1 MIKKILFGFAFL
13 ATVAS
18 CTDDDYTDWAQPQA
32 NPEPEAIT
40 FGNGSVSET
49 ALIDFATI
57 SEEQKN
63 VKVCNVVAP
72 TATDEA
78 YSKVTYLLNI
88 GSASYGM
95 TADGEMAAA
104 DLKKYVED
112 NFGKA
117 PVERTMTATVEQW
130 ISNGATTVKTATSGE
145 FAIKAKLNA
154 PDISEHYYII
164 GQPSAW
170 DPACTTLPFTHSE
183 QNVYDDPVFT
193 VMFDAS
199 CINDEGDIWFAITD
213 DKTVAANDWSMVLG
227 IKEGNGNVTL
237 GETGYLARRNEL
249 TDDGSLKVHP
259 GEARFVKVTL
269 NMMEGTYLVELI
281 NFQEY
286 LYVAGS
292 GNGWGQNDFISSQAF
307 DGNYKGFMWLGNEF
321 KLCTQQNWDG
331 TNYGKDFSTA
341 GDAANMTLP
350 EGIGEG
356 YCMLEASLVS
366 KTITV
371 TPITTIGVIGDATAS
386 GWDAS
391 TPLTYNKDKRC
402 WEGDVTFTAGTFK
415 FRANDAWDINWG
427 GDKDNLAMDGD
438 NIAVEAGTYHVAL
451 YPNCP
456 GKAMC
461 TIEPK

>member
-32 NPEPEAIT
+32 NPETEAIT
-40 FGNGSVSET
+40 FGNGSVSEIT
-49 ALIDFATI
+49 PIDFATI
-57 SEEQKN
+57 AEDQQN
-63 VKVCNVVAP
+63 VKICNVVAP
-72 TATDEA
+72 TATDA
-78 YSKVTYLLNI
+78 SYSKTTYRLNI
-88 GSASYGM
+88 GSANYSM
-95 TADGEMAAA
+95 TADGEMAVA
-104 DLKKYVED
+104 DLRKYVED

-145 FAIKAKLNA
+145 FAIKAKLTA

-170 DPACTTLPFTHSE
+170 DPTCTTLPFTHSD
-183 QNVYDDPVFT
+183 QNVYDDPIFT

-213 DKTVAANDWSMVLG
+213 DKAVAANDWSMVLG
-227 IKEGNGNVTL
+227 VKEGNGNVTL
-237 GETGYLARRNEL
+237 GETGFLARRNEL

-269 NMMEGTYLVELI
+269 NMMEGTYVVELI

-286 LYVAGS
+286 LYVSGS
-292 GNGWGQNDFISSQAF
+292 GNGWAHNDAISSQAF
-307 DGNYKGFMWLGNEF
+307 DGNYKGFLWLGNEF
-321 KLCTQQNWDG
+321 KLCTKQGWGG
-331 TNYGKDFSTA
+331 TNYGKDFSTVS
-341 GDAANMTLP
+341 DAANMNLP
-350 EGIGEG
+350 EGVSEG
-356 YCMLEASLVS
+356 YCMLEASLVD

-371 TPITTIGVIGDATAS
+371 TPITTIGVIGDATAN

-391 TPLTYNKDKRC
+391 TPLTYNNEKRC
-402 WEGDVTFTAGTFK
+402 WEGDLTFTAGTFK
-415 FRANDAWDINWG
+415 FRANDSWAINWG
-427 GDKDNLAMDGD
+427 GTMDNLTIDGD
-438 NIAVEAGTYHVAL
+438 NIQVEAGTYHVAL

-456 GKAMC
+456 GMAMC